1 MKSPKKNFSFAALA
15 SFARHFNFMKKSK
28 LIVIAFLAAFSIFS
42 TGAQP
47 TTPAA
52 NNGRKV
58 EKPINFV
65 LTKSDPLVGD
75 WQGNG
80 GVVAQVFTTADGK
93 YHANLLTAFDTGSNV
108 VAVLDGTSSA
118 DGIAFNGGGWS
129 GGIKNSHFTGG
140 NGDNKFALQ
149 HIVRHSPTEG
159 AKPPEGAVVLF
170 DGRNLDAWAKKA
182 GQSWLTEDGPAK
194 WKLVDGAME
203 IVPGTDCIITHKK
216 FGDCHLH
223 LEFRNIC
230 SPTKSA
236 VFLETR
242 YEVNINESYGK
253 LTGTTSGGLDNT
265 SPNVPPRVRPSLPP
279 LSWQTFDIDFTAP
292 RFDANDNM
300 TAKAKITV
308 LLNGVKLC
316 DQKELDP
323 PFGAAGR
330 LGEAPTGP
338 LMLQD
343 HTTPIQFRNIWLVEK

>member
-1 MKSPKKNFSFAALA
+1 MNQAKFIVVTCLAALSTFSA
-15 SFARHFNFMKKSK
+15 S
-28 LIVIAFLAAFSIFS
+28 
-42 TGAQP
+42 AQP
-47 TTPAA
+47 TVPPPG
-52 NNGRKV
+52 NGKKV

-65 LTKSDPLVGD
+65 LAKPDPLIGD

-93 YHANLLTAFDTGSNV
+93 YHANLLTAFDTESNV
-108 VAVLDGTSSA
+108 VAVLDGTSTA
-118 DGIAFNGGGWS
+118 DGLDFSGGGWT
-129 GGIKNSHFTGG
+129 GALKNARFTGAD
-140 NGDNKFALQ
+140 GDKKFDLH

-159 AKPPEGAVVLF
+159 AKPPSGAVVLF
-170 DGRNLDAWAKKA
+170 GGSNLDAWAKKA
-182 GQSWLTEDGPAK
+182 GKDWLTEDGPAR
-194 WKLVDGAME
+194 WRLVDGAME

-223 LEFRNIC
+223 VEFRNIC
-230 SPTKSA
+230 APTKSA

-242 YEVNINESYGK
+242 YEVNINESYGR

-265 SPNVPPRVRPSLPP
+265 SRDVPPRVRPGLPP

-292 RFDANDNM
+292 RFDANNNL

-330 LGEAPTGP
+330 LSEAPTGP

-343 HTTPIQFRNIWLVEK
+343 HTTPCRFRNIWLVEK

>member
-1 MKSPKKNFSFAALA
+1 MKSTKHIAALCA
-15 SFARHFNFMKKSK
+15 ITLPLLGADTPQT
-28 LIVIAFLAAFSIFS
+28 AA
-42 TGAQP
+42 
-47 TTPAA
+47 PAAPA

-58 EKPINFV
+58 EKPAVTVPF
-65 LTKSDPLVGD
+65 KADPLRGD

-80 GVVAQVFTTADGK
+80 GVVAQVYTMADGN
-93 YHANLLTAFDTGSNV
+93 YHANLLTAFDTESNV
-108 VAVLDGTSSA
+108 VAVLQGTPSA
-118 DGIAFNGGGWS
+118 AGVDFSGGAWS
-129 GGIKNSHFTGG
+129 GAIKNSHFTGG
-140 NGDNKFALQ
+140 NGDKKFDLQ
-149 HIVRHSPTEG
+149 TVVRHSPTEG
-159 AKPPEGAVVLF
+159 AKPPTGAVVLF
-170 DGRNLDAWAKKA
+170 DGSNFDAWAKKA
-182 GQSWLTEDGPAK
+182 GQSWLTEDGSAK

-203 IVPGTDCIITHKK
+203 IVPSSDCIITHKK

-223 LEFRNIC
+223 VEFRTIC
-230 SPTKSA
+230 APTKSA

-242 YEVNINESYGK
+242 YEVNINECYGK

-265 SPNVPPRVRPSLPP
+265 SKNVAPRVLPAYPP

-292 RFDANDNM
+292 RFDAAGTM

-343 HTTPIQFRNIWLVEK
+343 HTTPAQFRNIWLVEKSH

>member
-1 MKSPKKNFSFAALA
+1 MKSTKHIAALCA
-15 SFARHFNFMKKSK
+15 ITLPLLGADTPQT
-28 LIVIAFLAAFSIFS
+28 AA
-42 TGAQP
+42 
-47 TTPAA
+47 PAAPA

-58 EKPINFV
+58 EKPAVTVPF
-65 LTKSDPLVGD
+65 KADPLRGD

-80 GVVAQVFTTADGK
+80 GVVAQVYTMADGN
-93 YHANLLTAFDTGSNV
+93 YHANLLTAFDTESNV
-108 VAVLDGTSSA
+108 VAVLQGTPSA
-118 DGIAFNGGGWS
+118 ACVDFSGGCWS
-129 GGIKNSHFTGG
+129 GAIKNSHFTGG
-140 NGDNKFALQ
+140 NGDKKFDLQ
-149 HIVRHSPTEG
+149 TVVRHSPTEG
-159 AKPPEGAVVLF
+159 AKPPTGAVVLF
-170 DGRNLDAWAKKA
+170 DGSNFDAWAKKA
-182 GQSWLTEDGPAK
+182 GQSWLTEDGSAK

-203 IVPGTDCIITHKK
+203 IVPSSDCIITHKK

-223 LEFRNIC
+223 VEFRTIC
-230 SPTKSA
+230 APTKSA

-242 YEVNINESYGK
+242 YEVNINECYGK

-265 SPNVPPRVRPSLPP
+265 SKNVAPRVLPAYPP

-292 RFDANDNM
+292 RFDAAGTM

-343 HTTPIQFRNIWLVEK
+343 HTTPAQFRNIWLVEKSH